1 MLTLVVVTNSRNSL
15 ARNGFL
21 PVPHN
26 RTWNLYITLFLSVSS
41 LLSHKKSCSKLN
53 LEKISK
59 ISGKNTFS
67 PLKKNISQICGKNT
81 FSPPKYLKYVEK
93 IRSPFKKKSTN
104 RRKKYLLAPPK
115 NITNMW
121 KKYVLPPKN
130 ITNMRKKYVLPKKWD
145 RLLTHLFIK

>member
-67 PLKKNISQICGKNT
+67 PLRKNISQICGKNT
-81 FSPPKYLKYVEK
+81 FSLQKIAQIGGKNTFSPPKK
-93 IRSPFKKKSTN
+93 ISQICGKNTSFHPKISQICGKNMSF
-104 RRKKYLLAPPK
+104 PK
-115 NITNMW
+115 NET
-121 KKYVLPPKN
+121 
-130 ITNMRKKYVLPKKWD
+130 D
-145 RLLTHLFIK
+145 F

>member
-67 PLKKNISQICGKNT
+67 PLKKIYH
-81 FSPPKYLKYVEK
+81 KYAEK
-93 IRSPFKKKSTN
+93 IRSPHQNISNMWKKYVLPSKNSTN

-145 RLLTHLFIK
+145 RLLAHLFIK